1 MVVDIRERQITYISI
16 LTVFTGFITALM
28 YRRVDHI
35 YRTLVALVGLSI
47 PPILHKKALDP
58 PAVLKPLYN
67 EKTVMILSIF
77 IAIHVS
83 LVNVPFTTV
92 DLFHKEWTDADMISH
107 FLGGLTV
114 WLILA
119 EILNGFSNNLN
130 LSERDV
136 IVYSFLIFMA
146 VCLGWEIA
154 EKLSESEI
162 SFIHETLL
170 NKARDL
176 LMDAMGALF
185 GLYLVKSRG
194 YPFEFNTGI
203 R

>member
-1 MVVDIRERQITYISI
+1 MVIAIRERQITYISI
-16 LTVFTGFITALM
+16 LIVFIGFISALM

-47 PPILHKKALDP
+47 PLILHKKASDP
-58 PAVLKPLYN
+58 PKKLEPVLMPLYN
-67 EKTVMILSIF
+67 EKTMMILGIF

-83 LVNVPFTTV
+83 LVNVPFTTM

-114 WLILA
+114 WLILT
-119 EILNGFSNNLN
+119 EILNHLN
-130 LSERDV
+130 LSERKT
-136 IVYSFLIFMA
+136 IEYSFLIFIA
-146 VCLGWEIA
+146 ACVGWEIA

-176 LMDAMGALF
+176 VMDVLGALF
-185 GLYLVKSRG
+185 GLHIVKNRG
-194 YPFEFNTGI
+194 YPFELNQDI